1 MRDSSASVERG
12 SPFLVTGG
20 ASGIGLAIAHRL
32 VRHEAR
38 VAICGR
44 DRAAIEQATKALQAE
59 HRNADSV
66 VGITADLANASDPA
80 RVVGE
85 CVRVFGSIRGLV
97 NNAGI
102 STERAL
108 IKMSAKDWD
117 ETLHINLRAAALAS
131 AAAVKQM
138 IADGRGGRIVHI
150 ASVNAF
156 ASEAAYAHYS
166 ASKAGL
172 VSLAK
177 SMAIEHAKDGIVT
190 NAVAPGWVRT
200 RMTEAALNAMGRDDL
215 RRINPSGRAA
225 SPDEIA
231 AVVEFLCFD
240 APSFLIGETI
250 VVDGGQSITHPL
262 Q

>member
-1 MRDSSASVERG
+1 MRDSLAPMEPG

-20 ASGIGLAIAHRL
+20 ASGIGLAIARRL
-32 VRHEAR
+32 VRREAC

-44 DRAAIEQATKALQAE
+44 NRAAIEQATKALQAE
-59 HRNADSV
+59 HRKVGSV
-66 VGITADLANASDPA
+66 VGITADLAGASDPE
-80 RVVGE
+80 RVVDE
-85 CVRVFGSIRGLV
+85 CVRAFGSIRGLV

-102 STERAL
+102 STEIAL
-108 IKMSAKDWD
+108 INMSAKSWD

-150 ASVNAF
+150 ASINAF
-156 ASEAAYAHYS
+156 TSEAAYAHYS

-172 VSLAK
+172 VSLAQ

-200 RMTEAALNAMGRDDL
+200 RMTESALNAMGSREL

-225 SPDEIA
+225 TPDEIG

-250 VVDGGQSITHPL
+250 VVDGGQSITAPL
-262 Q
+262 P